1 MAILAI
7 AHNPGRVCRDR
18 LAYYMNNFLKG
29 PPTRSL
35 KFSAFRIIDSQ
46 TPIRDVDRPP
56 AASRRRAQ
64 RPHLKRR
71 YRLCTRVGAMR
82 AARIMPIDIISPS
95 LGPAKLSSR
104 RSAERA
110 SGAQQV
116 LDAVSASRTLL
127 LSLRRCP
134 HNQPPSAAIT
144 RPAGRRE
151 QIHDRGNTDMS
162 LRQAVSLSS

>member
-7 AHNPGRVCRDR
+7 AHNPGHVCRDR

-64 RPHLKRR
+64 RPHRKRR

-82 AARIMPIDIISPS
+82 AACIMPIDIISRPVLVRQSSPAGAPQNEHRCTTSARCGICESHAPS
-95 LGPAKLSSR
+95 LL
-104 RSAERA
+104 
-110 SGAQQV
+110 AQ
-116 LDAVSASRTLL
+116 VS
-127 LSLRRCP
+127 
-134 HNQPPSAAIT
+134 PPSAAIT

>member
-1 MAILAI
+1 MHRKKRAL
-7 AHNPGRVCRDR
+7 R
-18 LAYYMNNFLKG
+18 L
-29 PPTRSL
+29 
-35 KFSAFRIIDSQ
+35 SAFRLIEPRMSL
-46 TPIRDVDRPP
+46 RER
-56 AASRRRAQ
+56 
-64 RPHLKRR
+64 
-71 YRLCTRVGAMR
+71 TRVGAMR